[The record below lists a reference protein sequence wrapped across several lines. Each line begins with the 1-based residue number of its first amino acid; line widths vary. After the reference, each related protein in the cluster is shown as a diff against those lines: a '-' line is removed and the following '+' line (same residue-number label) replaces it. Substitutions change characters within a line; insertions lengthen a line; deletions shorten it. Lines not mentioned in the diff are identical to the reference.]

1 MLVRIFSVMVASSI
15 ILIMGV
21 LGFMAA
27 DRRIPIDIV
36 SAQVTSLEA
45 RPGGM
50 LEFDVYFTQ
59 HRRCHILTERRL
71 VGSEGRQFPL
81 PPTKYGAGIGPVG
94 VEQKVR
100 VVVPIPTAMP
110 FGIASYET
118 TTFYRCNI
126 LHAVWPI
133 ISAYNPIFFEVVS
146 L

>member
-1 MLVRIFSVMVASSI
+1 MLVRIFSVMVAASI

-27 DRRIPIDIV
+27 DRRIPIEII
-36 SAQVTSLEA
+36 SAQATALEA

-50 LEFDVYFTQ
+50 LEFDVYFIQ

-81 PPTKYGAGIGPVG
+81 PPVEYGAGIGPVEI
-94 VEQKVR
+94 EQKIR
-100 VVVPIPTAMP
+100 VVIPIPTDIP
-110 FGIASYET
+110 FGIATYEA
-118 TTFYRCNI
+118 TTFYKCNI
-126 LHAVWPI
+126 LHSIWPI
-133 ISAYNPIFFEVVS
+133 ISAYNPIFFEVVP